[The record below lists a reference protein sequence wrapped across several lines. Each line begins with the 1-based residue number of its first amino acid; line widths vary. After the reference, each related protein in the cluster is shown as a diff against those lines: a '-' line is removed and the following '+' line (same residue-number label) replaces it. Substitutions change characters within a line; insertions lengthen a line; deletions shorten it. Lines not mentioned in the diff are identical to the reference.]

1 MDGPD
6 FTVHSELWPN
16 KVQKASL
23 LLFLPENCQIRY
35 KRLLN
40 SVVFFSSKI
49 RTEPRT
55 LNLLDRCSIAEL
67 NLQTQIQLIFN
78 QLVWPKCYA
87 SLVMLIFYFLSEI

>member
-40 SVVFFSSKI
+40 SVVFFFQNK
-49 RTEPRT
+49 
-55 LNLLDRCSIAEL
+55 D
-67 NLQTQIQLIFN
+67 
-78 QLVWPKCYA
+78 
-87 SLVMLIFYFLSEI
+87 